1 MYTAKYQLVSKKEQ
15 NRSGGICKPEETRV
29 RVHVRVRVVH
39 ALWSKE
45 EEWAF
50 VP

>member
-29 RVHVRVRVVH
+29 RVHVHVH
-39 ALWSKE
+39 VLVGKASK
-45 EEWAF
+45 
-50 VP
+50 